1 MKMVSSRSRS
11 DVPQAKIAG
20 GSLLELGREEKLKYR
35 GEIAGS
41 LRFVLLSGM
50 NASCDDEV
58 SRNAREKSIKDIWG
72 NMWTYEEFVHKLLI
86 QDGVVLDVVVRGCL
100 SQVEATEVQDKSL

>member
-1 MKMVSSRSRS
+1 MS

-20 GSLLELGREEKLKYR
+20 GSVLELGREEKLKYR

-50 NASCDDEV
+50 NASYDGWV
-58 SRNAREKSIKDIWG
+58 SRKARNNERFP
-72 NMWTYEEFVHKLLI
+72 E
-86 QDGVVLDVVVRGCL
+86 
-100 SQVEATEVQDKSL
+100 